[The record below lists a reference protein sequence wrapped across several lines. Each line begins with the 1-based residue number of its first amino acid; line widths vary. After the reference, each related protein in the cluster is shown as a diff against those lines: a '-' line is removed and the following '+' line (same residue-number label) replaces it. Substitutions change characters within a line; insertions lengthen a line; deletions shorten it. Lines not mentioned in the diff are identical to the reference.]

1 MISPRSLL
9 RQIAAPHRT
18 SARITPL
25 ARAARAALPVAIA
38 SIGAH
43 QLSAQAMGASPYA
56 FGVTV
61 SGQGA
66 PMILIPG
73 LASPG
78 SVWNGVVA
86 HYRDRRQM
94 HVLELPGMV
103 GRPPVSDT
111 LVLARLAT
119 DLQRYIR
126 DQRLRRPIVVGHSV
140 GALVALLVA
149 IESPDL
155 VGGVIDLDAL
165 PFAAV
170 VQRPGATAASMRP
183 VAGAIRAA
191 YRQLTP
197 EQMESQLR
205 AGIPTLT
212 LTPTFG
218 DTILAWRRRS
228 DPATMGNVTAEAVTT
243 DLRDR
248 VARIQAPVLLVGNYG
263 AATDSTARIGIR
275 ASYESQASAIPRHR
289 VVFAEHARHFVM
301 VDDLPWLLAQMDAF
315 LADPPR

>member
-1 MISPRSLL
+1 MISPRTHLL
-9 RQIAAPHRT
+9 HIAAPR
-18 SARITPL
+18 R
-25 ARAARAALPVAIA
+25 RAAQLALSLAIA

-43 QLSAQAMGASPYA
+43 QAPGQTTPGSPYA

-61 SGQGA
+61 SGRGA

-86 HYRDRRQM
+86 HYRDRHQM

-126 DQRLRRPIVVGHSV
+126 DQRLRRPIIVGHSV

-149 IESPDL
+149 IESPSL
-155 VGGVIDLDAL
+155 VGGVIDVDAL

-170 VQRPGATAASMRP
+170 VQRPGATADNMRP
-183 VAGAIRAA
+183 FAAAIRAA

-197 EQMESQLR
+197 AQMEAQLR
-205 AGIPTLT
+205 GGMSTLT
-212 LTPTFG
+212 LTPAFG

-228 DPATMGNVTAEAVTT
+228 DPTTMGNITAEALTT
-243 DLRDR
+243 DLRDP
-248 VARIQAPVLLVGNYG
+248 VARIQAPVLLVGIYG
-263 AATDSTARIGIR
+263 ATTDSTARIGTR

-289 VVFAEHARHFVM
+289 VAIAEHARHFIM
-301 VDDLPWLLAQMDAF
+301 VDDLPWLLSQMDAF